1 MLGFTGALR
10 VYIAVQPADM
20 RKSFN
25 GLFALTQ
32 NLLKED
38 PCSGALFL
46 FSNRSHTR
54 VKILYWDGSGL
65 WVMAKRLE
73 KGTFAWPKATN
84 GEFKR
89 QLSPESLVLLL
100 NGMDVDEGRM
110 RSWFLR

>member
-1 MLGFTGALR
+1 
-10 VYIAVQPADM
+10 
-20 RKSFN
+20 
-25 GLFALTQ
+25 
-32 NLLKED
+32 
-38 PCSGALFL
+38 
-46 FSNRSHTR
+46 
-54 VKILYWDGSGL
+54 
-65 WVMAKRLE
+65 VMAKRLE